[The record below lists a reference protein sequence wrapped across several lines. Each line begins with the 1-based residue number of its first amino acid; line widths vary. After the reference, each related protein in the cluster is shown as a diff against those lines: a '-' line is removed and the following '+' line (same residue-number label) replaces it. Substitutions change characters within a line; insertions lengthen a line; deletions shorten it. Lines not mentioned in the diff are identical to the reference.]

1 MSDFEQKH
9 LEALNALRD
18 ETKKLSPEQKSEIN
32 KLLDSQEEKN
42 QVKLKELNEKS
53 KKIEELEDR
62 YNSLEADLKRGLSGE
77 EKQAKTQELKA
88 FETYLRKQ
96 SQFLGQEELKYLRT
110 DVDSEGGYL
119 VPSPLEG
126 EIIKKITEIS
136 NLRSVA
142 RVRPMSTKTSSTPS
156 RTNIVS
162 AGMVGEGET
171 DSLSTSKYGLEK
183 LIAKKAQVT
192 SQSTVEELEDAGYD
206 VLNLMSQDVAETMA
220 QLEGSQ
226 FVNGNGAGNNCEGFL
241 TNSNVPFIVS
251 SVADKITFDSLI
263 HATGQLKYGYNP
275 IYAFNRKTLAEI
287 RKLKDGEGGYL
298 WQAGNLAAG
307 VPNQLNG
314 YNYIILPDMPDIG
327 ANTYPVIFGDFA
339 RGYVIGDRK
348 GMTMLRD
355 EITKKREGK
364 IEFTWY
370 KRFAGMVQLPEAFVK
385 IKISA

>member
-42 QVKLKELNEKS
+42 QAKLREINEKS
-53 KKIEELEDR
+53 KKIEELEAR
-62 YNSLEADLKRGLSGE
+62 YNSLEADLKRGLGGE

-370 KRFAGMVQLPEAFVK
+370 KRFAGMVQLPEAFLK

>member
-1 MSDFEQKH
+1 MSLDFEQKH
-9 LEALNALRD
+9 MEALNALRAGVSK
-18 ETKKLSPEQKSEIN
+18 EMEEKIHA
-32 KLLDSQEEKN
+32 LLDSQEEKN
-42 QVKLKELNEKS
+42 QAKLREINEKS
-53 KKIEELEDR
+53 KKIEELEAR
-62 YNSLEADLKRGLSGE
+62 YNSLEADLKRGLGGE
-77 EKQAKTQELKA
+77 EKQVKNQELKA

-96 SQFLGQEELKYLRT
+96 NQFLGQEELKYLRT

-119 VPSPLEG
+119 VPAPLEG

-142 RVRPMSTKTSSTPS
+142 RVRPMSTKTSATPS

-171 DSLSTSKYGLEK
+171 DSLSNSKYGLEK
-183 LIAKKAQVT
+183 LVAKKAQVT
-192 SQSTVEELEDAGYD
+192 SQASVEELEDAGYD
-206 VLNLMSQDVAETMA
+206 ILNLMSQDVAETMA

-226 FVNGNGAGNNCEGFL
+226 FVIGNGAGNNCEGFL
-241 TNSNVPFIVS
+241 SNANIPFIVS
-251 SVADKITFDSLI
+251 NDSAAITFDSLI
-263 HATGQLKYGYNP
+263 NVTGELKYGYNP
-275 IYAFNRKTLAEI
+275 IYAFNRKTLAAI

-298 WQAGNLAAG
+298 WQAGNLSAG

-314 YNYIILPDMPDIG
+314 FNYIILPDMPDVG
-327 ANTYPVIFGDFA
+327 ANTFPIIFGDFA

-355 EITKKREGK
+355 ELTKKREGK

>member
-1 MSDFEQKH
+1 MSDNFEQKH
-9 LEALNALRD
+9 MEALNALRAGVSKEMEEKINSFLD
-18 ETKKLSPEQKSEIN
+18 VQETKNQAKFKDIQEKAN
-32 KLLDSQEEKN
+32 KA
-42 QVKLKELNEKS
+42 
-53 KKIEELEDR
+53 EELENR
-62 YNSLEADLKRGLSGE
+62 LNSLEADLKRGLGGE

-171 DSLSTSKYGLEK
+171 DSLSTSAYGLEK

-251 SVADKITFDSLI
+251 TVADKITFDSLI

>member
-42 QVKLKELNEKS
+42 QAKLKELNEKS
-53 KKIEELEDR
+53 KKVEELEDR
-62 YNSLEADLKRGLSGE
+62 YNSLEADLKRGLGGE

-142 RVRPMSTKTSSTPS
+142 RVRPMSTKSSSTPS

-171 DSLSTSKYGLEK
+171 DTLSNSKYGLEK
-183 LIAKKAQVT
+183 LIAKKCQVT
-192 SQSTVEELEDAGYD
+192 SQSSVDELEDAGYD

>member
-42 QVKLKELNEKS
+42 QAKLRELNEKS

-62 YNSLEADLKRGLSGE
+62 YNSLEADLKRGLGGE

-171 DSLSTSKYGLEK
+171 DTLSNSKYGLEK
-183 LIAKKAQVT
+183 LIAKKCQVT
-192 SQSTVEELEDAGYD
+192 SQSSVDELEDAGYD

-327 ANTYPVIFGDFA
+327 ANTFPVIFGDFA

>member
-42 QVKLKELNEKS
+42 QAKLRELNEKS
-53 KKIEELEDR
+53 KKIEELEAR
-62 YNSLEADLKRGLSGE
+62 YNSLEADLKRGLGGE

-171 DSLSTSKYGLEK
+171 DSLSTSAYGLEK

-251 SVADKITFDSLI
+251 TVADKITFDSLI

>member
-42 QVKLKELNEKS
+42 QAKLRELNEKS

-62 YNSLEADLKRGLSGE
+62 YNSLEADLKRGLGRE

-171 DSLSTSKYGLEK
+171 DTLSNSKYGLEK
-183 LIAKKAQVT
+183 LIAKKCQVT
-192 SQSTVEELEDAGYD
+192 SQSSVDELEDAGYD

>member
-42 QVKLKELNEKS
+42 QAKLRELNEKS
-53 KKIEELEDR
+53 KKIEELEAR
-62 YNSLEADLKRGLSGE
+62 YNSLEADLKRGLGGE

-171 DSLSTSKYGLEK
+171 DSLSTSTYGLEK

-251 SVADKITFDSLI
+251 TVADKITFDSLI

-287 RKLKDGEGGYL
+287 RKLKDGEGGFL

>member
-1 MSDFEQKH
+1 MSDNFKQEH
-9 LEALNALRD
+9 MEALNALRAGVSKEMEEKINSFLD
-18 ETKKLSPEQKSEIN
+18 VQETKNQAKFKDIQEKAN
-32 KLLDSQEEKN
+32 KA
-42 QVKLKELNEKS
+42 
-53 KKIEELEDR
+53 EELENR
-62 YNSLEADLKRGLSGE
+62 LNSIEADLKRGLGGE
-77 EKQAKTQELKA
+77 EKQAKSQELKA

-119 VPSPLEG
+119 VPAPLEG

-327 ANTYPVIFGDFA
+327 ANTFPVIFGDFA